1 MEEAI
6 PSLST
11 VGVGSRFVSQDDLEA
26 AKAKRQEQWKAAY
39 ARLGQ
44 EPPPEPKE
52 DVFDGRSLA
61 EKLAANRAAKQEEW
75 EERNKLGN
83 QFRALEEDEVLFLD
97 SILEKQR
104 EEERLRKETEGEELK
119 NFREAVA
126 ARENAAKPPPVVA
139 DATPPSK
146 PKPKPAPSVA
156 KKDTKKSLKG
166 VLVKKKPAKPSVTAA
181 STAASTE
188 KGEKSATGSKDQRHA
203 ERSPGRED
211 DDLPQAKRRKV
222 SEPEQ

>member
-1 MEEAI
+1 MDDAI

-61 EKLAANRAAKQEEW
+61 EKLAANKAAKQEEW

-104 EEERLRKETEGEELK
+104 EEERLRKEMEGKELK

-126 ARENAAKPPPVVA
+126 ARENAAKPPPVIADVA
-139 DATPPSK
+139 PP
-146 PKPKPAPSVA
+146 PKAKAVA
-156 KKDTKKSLKG
+156 AVVKKDAKKSLKG
-166 VLVKKKPAKPSVTAA
+166 VLVKKKPTKAPAPSASSPQPPSESA
-181 STAASTE
+181 QKSTATE
-188 KGEKSATGSKDQRHA
+188 KRDSGDNKSPR
-203 ERSPGRED
+203 D
-211 DDLPQAKRRKV
+211 DDVDMPQAKRRRV
-222 SEPEQ
+222 SGSAS